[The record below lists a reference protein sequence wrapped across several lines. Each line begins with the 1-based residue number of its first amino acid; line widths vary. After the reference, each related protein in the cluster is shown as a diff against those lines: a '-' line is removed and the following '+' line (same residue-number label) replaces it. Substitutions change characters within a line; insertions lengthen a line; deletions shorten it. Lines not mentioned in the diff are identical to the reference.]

1 MAAMSLQYT
10 TGPLLVNVAGK
21 YTSRRNITLVG
32 DQSLAGYTSFDLN
45 AALQLPSDSLFKN
58 PTLRLNVSNF
68 TNKQFLLANSGSG
81 SSITTN
87 ALAFTNN
94 GLTVPSGGTPSVYG
108 GAPRFTSITLQSD
121 F

>member
-1 MAAMSLQYT
+1 MSLQYT

-81 SSITTN
+81 SNITTN
-87 ALAFTNN
+87 ASAFTASS
-94 GLTVPSGGTPSVYG
+94 GVLVPAASFAPSVYG